1 MAAGRASHA
10 GKAKVQIPAI
20 HITVNHLPDIR
31 PEKPV
36 LALIAFF
43 PDHFQVFEE
52 ILDALKVAGVL
63 GVSGR
68 VGIKEAMSRV
78 LPQDPDVIP
87 TPYYGALHTELL
99 LPAIVSTVE
108 DGAYGMDYQYLWWP
122 EDQEACE
129 KYTKMAPSAENIVTE
144 CIKLE
149 GYLTD

>member
-43 PDHFQVFEE
+43 PDHFQIFEV

-68 VGIKEAMSRV
+68 VGIISGFCGRLEHSGNLRQIKINESV
-78 LPQDPDVIP
+78 
-87 TPYYGALHTELL
+87 
-99 LPAIVSTVE
+99 
-108 DGAYGMDYQYLWWP
+108 
-122 EDQEACE
+122 
-129 KYTKMAPSAENIVTE
+129 MAGGTNVNINV
-144 CIKLE
+144 KHM
-149 GYLTD
+149 